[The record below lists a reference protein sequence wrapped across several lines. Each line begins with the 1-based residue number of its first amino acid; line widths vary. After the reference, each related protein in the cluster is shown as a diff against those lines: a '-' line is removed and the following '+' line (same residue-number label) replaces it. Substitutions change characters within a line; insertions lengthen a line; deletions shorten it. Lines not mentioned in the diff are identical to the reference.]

1 MYPRCVQVTGKG
13 RTHAEA
19 AARLNRALSEFRVR
33 GVKTNISFLKNV
45 LSHPEFI
52 KGAITTRFI
61 DENPNLLRTT
71 PQQNRG
77 QKALHY
83 LANVI
88 VNGPATPLAT
98 NIKPA
103 LKAPVVPTLS
113 GPSLGSANKR
123 VSMTAAH
130 RIGPPCTSY
139 FGRPSHIERNE
150 PVKGW
155 RDVLLKEGPKGFAK
169 AVREH
174 NGLLITD
181 TTMRDAHQSLLATRV
196 RTRDLAAIAPLTSTG
211 GVHGEKPQH
220 GSLLTAIMACF
231 TSWIRRRPR
240 ALERVL
246 ARDMGW
252 RDL

>member
-103 LKAPVVPTLS
+103 LKAPVVPALS
-113 GPSLGSANKR
+113 GPSLWLSGYACEHDGRSQDGSA
-123 VSMTAAH
+123 MH
-130 RIGPPCTSY
+130 RL
-139 FGRPSHIERNE
+139 H
-150 PVKGW
+150 
-155 RDVLLKEGPKGFAK
+155 
-169 AVREH
+169 
-174 NGLLITD
+174 
-181 TTMRDAHQSLLATRV
+181 LATFTC
-196 RTRDLAAIAPLTSTG
+196 RT
-211 GVHGEKPQH
+211 Q
-220 GSLLTAIMACF
+220 
-231 TSWIRRRPR
+231 
-240 ALERVL
+240 
-246 ARDMGW
+246 
-252 RDL
+252 